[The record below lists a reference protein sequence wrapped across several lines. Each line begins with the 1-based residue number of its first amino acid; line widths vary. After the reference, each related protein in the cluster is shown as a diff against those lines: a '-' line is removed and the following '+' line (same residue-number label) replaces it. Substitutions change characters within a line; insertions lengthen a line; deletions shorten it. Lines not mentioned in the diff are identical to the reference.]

1 MTWIFLQISENTTLN
16 KFRKSVNI
24 CQSYARMYSGT
35 VYSVFDSLCRKG
47 GSCDA
52 LPIESR
58 PMSRQSPV
66 VPGFYYDAHNA
77 RHQPTLQ
84 IGHWLPLDSATSIST
99 VVRIFWRLV
108 AVSICRF
115 RFWPI
120 LIGMYLCSLHLP
132 HILHLNRTTP
142 GSYEVMSIFEDSDHR
157 VTNLLPPSRL
167 VMALA
172 HQRPNKSAITCSHW
186 LRQTHGPGCSCTS
199 GSASLRHNT
208 GSGQLSSWRR
218 PRGRPRKCCL
228 EQIGSLPGA
237 RIGRHR
243 WRHPTTRRVRRST
256 VRDKDRL
263 I

>member
-1 MTWIFLQISENTTLN
+1 MLGAAKFRQFWSFVFFCKVVQKHLKSVVIYMTWIFLQISENTTLN

-115 RFWPI
+115 RF
-120 LIGMYLCSLHLP
+120 
-132 HILHLNRTTP
+132 
-142 GSYEVMSIFEDSDHR
+142 
-157 VTNLLPPSRL
+157 
-167 VMALA
+167 
-172 HQRPNKSAITCSHW
+172 
-186 LRQTHGPGCSCTS
+186 
-199 GSASLRHNT
+199 
-208 GSGQLSSWRR
+208 
-218 PRGRPRKCCL
+218 
-228 EQIGSLPGA
+228 
-237 RIGRHR
+237 
-243 WRHPTTRRVRRST
+243 
-256 VRDKDRL
+256 
-263 I
+263 